1 MASNFFKLLDTYK
14 TNYGKI
20 LTKDLERIKKIENDR
35 KSFLKSLSSWINK
48 YNKYISSKNYKGAV
62 LNYVKSFEDAI
73 DSLKSHLEDIHNFY
87 NSDGEAIKNELGAS
101 GLTVSHQNNIL
112 NKLKNLSSDF
122 SIIQELVEESYVI
135 KGTGSYIN
143 GKNSF
148 EKPYLSFTYNGNSV
162 NIPLNYYDFLIEKNN
177 NSNSTNY
184 VFYRYNKDS
193 FDYSKL
199 FDIDNSGDSIRIKIK
214 GLIGCN
220 DVDDALLESYDD
232 YKSYYSD
239 YHYSIKGNTS
249 NGDQKTLKTIFNET
263 SLNPILAFYNFL
275 LVCRSVEIK
284 RYKTL
289 YDKISGKKSI
299 FSEISDVLK
308 EIKAS
313 YLKWEKNLN
322 KTVSSSEDRETVL
335 ENYIR
340 IFLWGSTNNSISDI
354 GSGKI
359 NSFKKGVTVEEINS
373 FLIDKTNKKAKDV
386 QEIYDF
392 IKNFLR
398 EIENYDID
406 KKIVVDENYQNLSF
420 EGISKTQFSDLKS
433 IFDNFVKTKDNNNYE
448 DAFSFSDNSEIFDDG
463 SKDSIF
469 IIVDSDSV
477 GIKISTF
484 YEEDADS
491 NNKKNLLYWDDK
503 ISNLR
508 EIIENDCSKH
518 YYMLNNDSSYC
529 FPQGLFANLSNSSF
543 ITKGGLRDLT
553 NYYIKTDNAFTISNS
568 DVNYNPE
575 VMYTIQKNGA
585 LEDLT
590 SSEIYNSYMKEA
602 ATLASIYNNQTGSEI
617 SEKIEYIDKDIS
629 ASEIS
634 MNELKSTYDNAISDV
649 NKINS
654 EEIEIVTS
662 GYGD

>member
-20 LTKDLERIKKIENDR
+20 LTKDLERIKKIEKDR
-35 KSFLKSLSSWINK
+35 NSFLKSLSSWINK

-73 DSLKSHLEDIHNFY
+73 DSLKSHLEDIHSFY

-112 NKLKNLSSDF
+112 SKLKNLSSDF
-122 SIIQELVEESYVI
+122 STIQELVNKSYVV
-135 KGTGSYIN
+135 KGAEYIN
-143 GKNSF
+143 GDNSF
-148 EKPYLSFTYNGNSV
+148 KKPYLSFTYNGNSV
-162 NIPLNYYDFLIEKNN
+162 NIPLNYYDFLTEKNN
-177 NSNSTNY
+177 SSNSTNY

-199 FDIDNSGDSIRIKIK
+199 FDVDNSGDSVRIKIK
-214 GLIGCN
+214 GLIGYN
-220 DVDDALLESYDD
+220 DSDDALLESYDD

-239 YHYSIKGNTS
+239 YYYSIKGNTS
-249 NGDQKTLKTIFNET
+249 DGDQKTLKTIFNET

-275 LVCRSVEIK
+275 LVCRNVEIK
-284 RYKTL
+284 RYKAL
-289 YDKISGKKSI
+289 YDKISGKKSV
-299 FSEISDVLK
+299 FSEISDILK
-308 EIKAS
+308 EIKSS
-313 YLKWEKNLN
+313 YLKWKKNLN
-322 KTVSSSEDRETVL
+322 KIVDSNEDRETAL

-392 IKNFLR
+392 IKNFLI

-406 KKIVVDENYQNLSF
+406 KKIVIDENYQNLSL
-420 EGISKTQFSDLKS
+420 EGVSKTQFSDLKS
-433 IFDNFVKTKDNNNYE
+433 VFDSFVKTKDNNNYE
-448 DAFSFSDNSEIFDDG
+448 DVFSFSDNSEIFDDG

-469 IIVDSDSV
+469 IIVDSDSI
-477 GIKISTF
+477 GIKVSTF

-503 ISNLR
+503 NSNLR
-508 EIIENDCSKH
+508 EITKEDCSKH
-518 YYMLNNDSSYC
+518 YYMLNGDSSYC
-529 FPQGLFANLSNSSF
+529 FPQGLFANLSDSTF

-568 DVNYNPE
+568 NINYNPE
-575 VMYTIQKNGA
+575 IMYIIQKDGA

-590 SSEIYNSYMKEA
+590 SSETYNSYMKEA

-629 ASEIS
+629 ESETS
-634 MNELKSTYDNAISDV
+634 MNKLKSTYDSAISDV

-654 EEIEIVTS
+654 EEIEIVVS